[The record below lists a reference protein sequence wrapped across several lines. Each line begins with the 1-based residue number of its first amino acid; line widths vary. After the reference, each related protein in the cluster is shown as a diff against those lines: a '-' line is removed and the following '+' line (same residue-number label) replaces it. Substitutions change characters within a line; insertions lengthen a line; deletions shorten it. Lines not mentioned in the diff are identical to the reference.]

1 MIDST
6 NDALDR
12 LWRSPANTPTP
23 DELDR
28 LRPKLL
34 ERLRR
39 ERRGLALR
47 LSASGAALALLSVLF
62 VLARLGGGD
71 PAGAPG
77 WSSGL
82 LLVPPW
88 IAFALFLRRLLRRR
102 RTDVGAGVAIR
113 AALGAAL
120 EETKAALFRARLVG
134 LLHLVS
140 LPALALAL
148 AELRS
153 AGKVRPE
160 ELASLALVLGG
171 IVVVSGAW
179 LFHRIRLLH
188 PRARRLAGLLA
199 DYD

>member
-39 ERRGLALR
+39 ERRGLTLR
-47 LSASGAALALLSVLF
+47 LAASGAALALLSVLF
-62 VLARLGGGD
+62 VLARLGDGD
-71 PAGAPG
+71 AAGAPG
-77 WSSGL
+77 WPTAL
-82 LLVPPW
+82 LLAPPW
-88 IAFALFLRRLLRRR
+88 IAFALFFRRLLRRR
-102 RTDVGAGVAIR
+102 RIDVDAGVSIR

-120 EETKAALFRARLVG
+120 EETKAALFRARVVG
-134 LLHLVS
+134 LLHLAS
-140 LPALALAL
+140 LPLLALAL

-160 ELASLALVLGG
+160 ELASLVLVLGG
-171 IVVVSGAW
+171 LVVVSGAW
-179 LFHRIRLLH
+179 PLHRTLRLR
-188 PRARRLAGLLA
+188 PRARRLAGLLGE
-199 DYD
+199 YD

>member
-62 VLARLGGGD
+62 VLARLGGD
-71 PAGAPG
+71 LAGAPG
-77 WSSGL
+77 WSTGL

-140 LPALALAL
+140 LPAFALAL

-153 AGKVRPE
+153 TGKVRPE

-179 LFHRIRLLH
+179 LFHRIRLLR